1 MNKTSKMI
9 FEYINQLPDKQLC
22 YSNTAIDNAA
32 NELNIDRSEL
42 KKCIDHLIDK
52 GHLQIIRVGSGIKYI
67 ELSYPS
73 LHIKEFKIIQ
83 FKNYLKNNLIS
94 IIALFV
100 SIISLIISIF

>member
-52 GHLQIIRVGSGIKYI
+52 GHYK
-67 ELSYPS
+67 
-73 LHIKEFKIIQ
+73 
-83 FKNYLKNNLIS
+83 
-94 IIALFV
+94 
-100 SIISLIISIF
+100 